1 MVSEQG
7 LRPQQ
12 NCSDASKK
20 KCHTS
25 NHLGIFSVSVIFYN
39 FMHRLC
45 RSASRLLP
53 TRPNARYH
61 ICPPCAT
68 KILRKSF
75 ITSTR
80 LREDGP
86 RFDVNYFEQDAS
98 GKLKRIDQD
107 ENIKEAEEL
116 QSQMAQVEE
125 RLRKIDPDGK
135 LEQEIEKIASNDELS
150 SKLPADA
157 LKLLKDIVAIR
168 KDMRQDEDLDLRGNR
183 ATDGS
188 ALQELDVDFPQRHRA
203 HLQSFNKI
211 LRLVATDVK
220 DAQRNAVLW
229 TKYVR
234 SKQMVPEFLEG
245 VSAAAWK
252 VLWDSQYIG
261 NPSVSSRTSHLWELL
276 DDMMRVRQELS
287 PTQKLVRIESLFSR
301 GDKNATITLWQSEWN
316 SLDWND
322 PSRADFRD
330 LGIRLYVELGRLQDA
345 YDLALGA
352 IQANSKLKAEDIA
365 ILTAA
370 WAQKGDEGSLK
381 IAWSLYL
388 EARQRIGPTMSLED
402 YDRLFMSFLAAKQN
416 YLALAVFKDMLLS
429 GRRPEWDSLELAK
442 KSMGLYRTLSDADT
456 KLEDLTRISLASLY
470 FMPRQLENKFFY
482 ASWIKRLIGMGEVDS
497 TIPVLALMYE
507 RGIRPDALHLN
518 GIIGAWLRDEDKRN
532 HNLALQVGW
541 SMVKERLKLVASRKA
556 TASNDAPV
564 AGLPDSGAMVPI
576 HVSKNLPPATIET
589 FSILLLYYE
598 NRSMKTSMDL
608 VQQKLQEAEIRP
620 NSFFMNHLMHAELR
634 QGDVGAVWQKFES
647 MRETVQ
653 PDLTTF
659 SVLWDCAKLFE
670 KGHHTPNRGGFPSP
684 RTLFSVFLNWL
695 SSLPQKARASI
706 QQDFEATHY
715 NRIIGSFCYRQD
727 IEGTIVALYALK
739 TTFRMYPNE
748 DTIRQITVQLARM
761 GEDATVSKRRRMRTR
776 FSSNKDT
783 IRNMEKVSEIFRT
796 VKRGRSD
803 TLQGLGIEE
812 ATMPVEQKGEELTF
826 QLSEVLR
833 IFLRH
838 LAGVDVEERSP
849 QEESLNQVAWEMG
862 TGGICMDPPLHS
874 QGDVESTLLVESQ

>member
-1 MVSEQG
+1 M
-7 LRPQQ
+7 
-12 NCSDASKK
+12 
-20 KCHTS
+20 
-25 NHLGIFSVSVIFYN
+25 
-39 FMHRLC
+39 
-45 RSASRLLP
+45 
-53 TRPNARYH
+53 
-61 ICPPCAT
+61 
-68 KILRKSF
+68 
-75 ITSTR
+75 
-80 LREDGP
+80 
-86 RFDVNYFEQDAS
+86 NYFEQDAS
-98 GKLKRIDQD
+98 GKIKRIDQD
-107 ENIKEAEEL
+107 ENIREVEEL
-116 QSQMAQVEE
+116 QSQMVQIDE

-135 LEQEIEKIASNDELS
+135 LEQELEKIASNDELS

-157 LKLLKDIVAIR
+157 LKLLKEVVAIR
-168 KDMRQDEDLDLRGNR
+168 KDMRQDEDFDLRGNTP
-183 ATDGS
+183 TD
-188 ALQELDVDFPQRHRA
+188 ELDVDFPQRHRA

-229 TKYVR
+229 TKYLR
-234 SKQMVPEFLEG
+234 CKRIVPDFLEG

-261 NPSVSSRTSHLWELL
+261 NPSMTSRTSHLWELL
-276 DDMMRVRQELS
+276 DDMIRVCQELS

-301 GDKNATITLWQSEWN
+301 GDRNATITLWQSEWN

-330 LGIRLYVELGRLQDA
+330 LGIRLFVELDRLQDA

-352 IQANSKLKAEDIA
+352 IQANSKPKAEDIA
-365 ILTAA
+365 ILTAS
-370 WAQKGDEGSLK
+370 WAHKGDEASLK

-388 EARQRIGPTMSLED
+388 EARQRIGPSMSLED
-402 YDRLFMSFLAAKQN
+402 YDRLFMSFLAAKQSH
-416 YLALAVFKDMLLS
+416 LALAVFKDMLLS
-429 GRRPEWDSLELAK
+429 GRRPEWDSLDLAK
-442 KSMGLYRTLSDADT
+442 RSIGLYRNLSDHNVQ
-456 KLEDLTRISLASLY
+456 LEDLTRISLASLY
-470 FMPRQLENKFFY
+470 FMPRRLENKFFY

-556 TASNDAPV
+556 TASNDEPV
-564 AGLPDSGAMVPI
+564 AGLPYSGAMVPI

-598 NRSMKTSMDL
+598 NRTMKTSMEL

-620 NSFFMNHLMHAELR
+620 NSFFVNHLMHADLR
-634 QGDVGAVWQKFES
+634 QGDVGAVWQKFML
-647 MRETVQ
+647 MRKTVQ

-659 SVLWDCAKLFE
+659 SVLWDCAKSFE
-670 KGHHTPNRGGFPSP
+670 KGRHTSNKGGFPSP
-684 RTLFSVFLNWL
+684 RNLFSVFLDWL
-695 SSLPQKARASI
+695 SLLPEKARASVK
-706 QQDFEATHY
+706 QDFEAMHY
-715 NRIIGSFCYRQD
+715 NQIMSSFCYRRD

-739 TTFRMYPNE
+739 TTFGMYPNE
-748 DTIRQITVQLARM
+748 DTIRQITIQLARM
-761 GEDATVSKRRRMRTR
+761 GEEAAVSKPRRMRSR
-776 FSSNKDT
+776 FSSNKGS

-796 VKRGRSD
+796 VKKARSD
-803 TLQGLGIEE
+803 TLRGLGIEE
-812 ATMPVEQKGEELTF
+812 ATMSVEQKGEELTF

-838 LAGVDVEERSP
+838 LGGVDVEERSP
-849 QEESLNQVAWEMG
+849 QEESLDQVACEMG

-874 QGDVESTLLVESQ
+874 EADVESTLLVESQ